1 MLGKRIGLMP
11 TCETGPLLELLK
23 EYVEELS
30 EMAKGTAVGMR
41 TGLAPTYKAKPLP

>member
-23 EYVEELS
+23 EYEELS
-30 EMAKGTAVGMR
+30 KIAKGTTVGMR
-41 TGLAPTYKAKPLP
+41 TRLASTYKAKPLP